1 MKHVKSLKTLLIT
14 LCILSS
20 STINGFAVSQNLSLD
35 NLDYTQRKEFLESAI
50 TENNK
55 ELNDITQQVNSTKD
69 YLVQNETEIVNIQKT
84 YDVKKSVTKYNIGS
98 NNDLMLLEMVLDS
111 DSVTE
116 FLRNLDL
123 AKDVYIQKNKALN
136 TLTQKEEQLLELR
149 EKANKEYETLV
160 SNFDEKKVEL
170 INLENAKTE
179 LDSLINRKNGELSFN
194 PNNLLEIS
202 NASVDDIYKCLQGT
216 ALHELAPVYI
226 EAENLYGVNA
236 LFLVGLTAQ
245 ESGWGTSRRAVEDNN
260 LTGFGVYSDGSTG
273 INAHTKRANIL
284 QTAKWLKEKY
294 LTPGAILYSGF
305 GIRDVNVRYCIGVDG
320 TSDFHWSENISKI
333 ASESLAKIK

>member
-1 MKHVKSLKTLLIT
+1 MKYTKFLKSLLIT
-14 LCILSS
+14 ICVLGS
-20 STINGFAVSQNLSLD
+20 STIHGFAVGVELSD
-35 NLDYTQRKEFLESAI
+35 DLDYTQKKQILERAI
-50 TENNK
+50 TENSK
-55 ELNDITQQVNSTKD
+55 ELENISNQVNATKE
-69 YLVQNETEIVNIQKT
+69 YLVQNENEIVNIQKT
-84 YDVKKSVTKYNIGS
+84 YSAKKNVTKYNIGS
-98 NNDLMLLEMVLDS
+98 NNDLMLLEMVLNSNSITDL
-111 DSVTE
+111 
-116 FLRNLDL
+116 LRNIDL

-149 EKANKEYETLV
+149 QKANKEYESLV
-160 SNFDEKKVEL
+160 ANMDTKQEEL
-170 INLENAKTE
+170 NNLQTAKTE
-179 LDSLINRKNGELSFN
+179 LDTLISRKSDDLIFN

-202 NASVDDIYKCLQGT
+202 NASVDDIYKCLEGT

-260 LTGFGVYSDGSTG
+260 LTGFGVYSDSSKG
-273 INAHTKRANIL
+273 INSHTKRGNIL
-284 QTAKWLKEKY
+284 MTAKWLKEKY
-294 LTPGAILYSGF
+294 LTPGAILYNGF

-320 TSDFHWSENISKI
+320 NSDFHWSENISKI